1 MLVLARK
8 RDEVIMIG
16 DNIKITVVEILPHAV
31 KIGIDAPAE
40 TTIVRKELIAKM
52 KFDHRAQRPK
62 IGKDNKA
69 NKA

>member
-8 RDEVIMIG
+8 RDEVILIG
-16 DNIKITVVEILPHAV
+16 DDIRITVVAILPHVV
-31 KIGIDAPAE
+31 KIGIDAPAN
-40 TTIVRKELIAKM
+40 TPVIRKELLAKI

-62 IGKDNKA
+62 IGKDSKA